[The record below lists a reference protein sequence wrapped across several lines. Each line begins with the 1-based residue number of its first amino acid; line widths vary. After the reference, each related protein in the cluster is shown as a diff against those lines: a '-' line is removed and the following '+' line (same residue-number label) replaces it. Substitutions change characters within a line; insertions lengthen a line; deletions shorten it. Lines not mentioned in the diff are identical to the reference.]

1 MAYTVRKLLESE
13 QFPKMKLLCG
23 EKGLDLEVKG
33 IRIIEIEDMERYLT
47 GGEILI
53 TSFQVYL
60 SCSDREVEQHFEDLV
75 KSDISGF
82 IVKKRKEY
90 DPTGRRLS
98 LLEKHCKKY
107 EIPLVEIPGDF
118 DYWGIIRHVMIQ
130 VFDKDTARLKYFK
143 ITHDSFNSFILKNNG
158 SSNTASD
165 IIKFLS
171 IMIENPVVLY
181 YGNLNCMVS
190 TNSDNSKLIL
200 SDEIQPYK
208 PNIIT
213 KFQYMKQMKGSCVQ
227 YVVKFAILSE
237 VEVYI
242 TITEENREL
251 TELDYM
257 AIENAI
263 INLQYGFL
271 SEFAQ
276 DEVKKKYQRDIVH
289 NILNGLLSSKE
300 MTEAAAQLGMKESDT
315 YRVVDFHTIKKNV
328 QRKYTKEQL
337 QEVGVIVGELMYLLP
352 DALIY
357 RNMDQ
362 IVMIQQV
369 DSNQTELE
377 YQKEMEEV
385 EDVIQRSI
393 LYRKKDTDFQIGIGK
408 SVEGYQR
415 LKESYHEASRAIKY
429 IDIIRLVTGDKNKSV
444 VHYSNLGFFQ
454 IFGEIDDVTELER
467 YIPETLKKSNISVSL
482 IKANRTKITDSN
494 VYGISYG
501 YDVYAGGAGND
512 NDGDAKDGRS
522 GGFVGFNDEGLLKN
536 NNMYYCDV
544 VRGTKDL
551 VGPFSGKSELDTVYA
566 FNSQEKVEGENNN
579 YRIYRKLDQ
588 SLDQIEKNNS
598 ILNSSHEKDDASGWD
613 IYTIGHMNP
622 VKTFETLKNAVLVS
636 KGDSVKA
643 DLNAYESSA
652 KAVLMSDTKTTLNT
666 GESDTPEPS
675 ESQDPCDENIKLTI
689 NKVWKD
695 LNNFDH
701 SRPNSITVTIS
712 RTWKDKAGNEKTE
725 TVPRYESYKIEGS
738 SDKSK
743 WQKVIKELP
752 AYTTDG
758 DEIYYYTYSITEA
771 KVDGYTTTIDKSQDG
786 FTFTITNRHFPGLPD
801 TGGYGSYLIY
811 LIAVLLFLVY
821 FVMRYKKC
829 KENKKAEK
837 L

>member
-60 SCSDREVEQHFEDLV
+60 SCNDREVEQHFEDLV

-107 EIPLVEIPGDF
+107 EIPLVEISEDSY
-118 DYWGIIRHVMIQ
+118 YWGIIRYVIMQ
-130 VFDKDTARLKYFK
+130 VFDKVTARLKYFK
-143 ITHDSFNSFILKNNG
+143 ITHDNFNAFILNNNG
-158 SSNTASD
+158 SCNTASN

-171 IMIENPVVLY
+171 VMIENPVVLY

-237 VEVYI
+237 VEIYI
-242 TITEENREL
+242 TITEENRGL

-276 DEVKKKYQRDIVH
+276 DEVKKKYQRDLIH

-300 MTEAAAQLGMKESDT
+300 MTEAAAQLGMKESHT
-315 YRVVDFHTIKKNV
+315 YRVVDFHTIKNNV
-328 QRKYTKEQL
+328 QSKYTKEQL
-337 QEVGVIVGELMYLLP
+337 HEVGVIEGELKHLLP

-429 IDIIRLVTGDKNKSV
+429 IEIIRQVTGDKNKSV

-467 YIPETLKKSNISVSL
+467 YIPETLKKLYLYDDEHKGEL
-482 IKANRTKITDSN
+482 ITTLQMYLRNNQSIKKTAGAMFVHYRT
-494 VYGISYG
+494 ISYRLE
-501 YDVYAGGAGND
+501 
-512 NDGDAKDGRS
+512 KIKQIS
-522 GGFVGFNDEGLLKN
+522 G
-536 NNMYYCDV
+536 
-544 VRGTKDL
+544 
-551 VGPFSGKSELDTVYA
+551 
-566 FNSQEKVEGENNN
+566 
-579 YRIYRKLDQ
+579 I
-588 SLDQIEKNNS
+588 
-598 ILNSSHEKDDASGWD
+598 
-613 IYTIGHMNP
+613 
-622 VKTFETLKNAVLVS
+622 
-636 KGDSVKA
+636 
-643 DLNAYESSA
+643 
-652 KAVLMSDTKTTLNT
+652 
-666 GESDTPEPS
+666 
-675 ESQDPCDENIKLTI
+675 
-689 NKVWKD
+689 
-695 LNNFDH
+695 NFD
-701 SRPNSITVTIS
+701 N
-712 RTWKDKAGNEKTE
+712 ANE
-725 TVPRYESYKIEGS
+725 VLAVSNGLIIYKMLKEIE
-738 SDKSK
+738 
-743 WQKVIKELP
+743 
-752 AYTTDG
+752 
-758 DEIYYYTYSITEA
+758 
-771 KVDGYTTTIDKSQDG
+771 
-786 FTFTITNRHFPGLPD
+786 
-801 TGGYGSYLIY
+801 
-811 LIAVLLFLVY
+811 
-821 FVMRYKKC
+821 
-829 KENKKAEK
+829 
-837 L
+837 

>member
-23 EKGLDLEVKG
+23 EKGLDREVKG
-33 IRIIEIEDMERYLT
+33 IRIIEIEDMEQYLT
-47 GGEILI
+47 GGEMLI

-107 EIPLVEIPGDF
+107 EIPLVEISEDF
-118 DYWGIIRHVMIQ
+118 YYWGIIRHVMTQ

-143 ITHDSFNSFILKNNG
+143 ITHDNFNTFILKNNG
-158 SSNTASD
+158 LSNTASD

-190 TNSDNSKLIL
+190 TNQDNSKLIL

-237 VEVYI
+237 VEIYI

-276 DEVKKKYQRDIVH
+276 DEVKKKYQRDLIH

-337 QEVGVIVGELMYLLP
+337 QEVGVIVGELMNLLP

-415 LKESYHEASRAIKY
+415 LKESYYEASQAIKY
-429 IDIIRLVTGDKNKSV
+429 IEIIRLVTGDKNKSV

-454 IFGEIDDVTELER
+454 IFGKVDDMTELER
-467 YIPETLKKSNISVSL
+467 CIPETLKKLYLYDDEHKGEL
-482 IKANRTKITDSN
+482 ITTLQMYLRNNQSIKKTAGAMFAHYRT
-494 VYGISYG
+494 ISYRLE
-501 YDVYAGGAGND
+501 
-512 NDGDAKDGRS
+512 KIKQIS
-522 GGFVGFNDEGLLKN
+522 G
-536 NNMYYCDV
+536 
-544 VRGTKDL
+544 
-551 VGPFSGKSELDTVYA
+551 
-566 FNSQEKVEGENNN
+566 
-579 YRIYRKLDQ
+579 I
-588 SLDQIEKNNS
+588 
-598 ILNSSHEKDDASGWD
+598 
-613 IYTIGHMNP
+613 
-622 VKTFETLKNAVLVS
+622 
-636 KGDSVKA
+636 
-643 DLNAYESSA
+643 
-652 KAVLMSDTKTTLNT
+652 
-666 GESDTPEPS
+666 
-675 ESQDPCDENIKLTI
+675 
-689 NKVWKD
+689 
-695 LNNFDH
+695 NFD
-701 SRPNSITVTIS
+701 N
-712 RTWKDKAGNEKTE
+712 ANE
-725 TVPRYESYKIEGS
+725 VLAVSNGLIIYKMLKEIE
-738 SDKSK
+738 
-743 WQKVIKELP
+743 
-752 AYTTDG
+752 
-758 DEIYYYTYSITEA
+758 
-771 KVDGYTTTIDKSQDG
+771 
-786 FTFTITNRHFPGLPD
+786 
-801 TGGYGSYLIY
+801 
-811 LIAVLLFLVY
+811 
-821 FVMRYKKC
+821 
-829 KENKKAEK
+829 
-837 L
+837 

>member
-107 EIPLVEIPGDF
+107 EIPLVEISEDSY
-118 DYWGIIRHVMIQ
+118 YWGIIRYVIMQ

-143 ITHDSFNSFILKNNG
+143 ITHDNFNTFILKNNG

-227 YVVKFAILSE
+227 YVVKFAIWSE
-237 VEVYI
+237 VEIYI
-242 TITEENREL
+242 TITEENRGL

-276 DEVKKKYQRDIVH
+276 DEVKKKYQRDLIH

-315 YRVVDFHTIKKNV
+315 YRVVDFHTIKNNV
-328 QRKYTKEQL
+328 QSKYTKEQL
-337 QEVGVIVGELMYLLP
+337 HEVDVIEGELKHLLP

-377 YQKEMEEV
+377 YQKEIEKV

-393 LYRKKDTDFQIGIGK
+393 FYRKKDTDFQIGIGK
-408 SVEGYQR
+408 SVKGYQR
-415 LKESYHEASRAIKY
+415 LKESYHEASQAIKY
-429 IDIIRLVTGDKNKSV
+429 IEIVRLVTGDKNKSV

-454 IFGEIDDVTELER
+454 IFGEIDDMTKLER
-467 YIPETLKKSNISVSL
+467 YIPETLKKLYEYDDEHKGELIPTLQMFLSNNQSIRKTAGAMFVHY
-482 IKANRTKITDSN
+482 RT
-494 VYGISYG
+494 ISY
-501 YDVYAGGAGND
+501 
-512 NDGDAKDGRS
+512 R
-522 GGFVGFNDEGLLKN
+522 
-536 NNMYYCDV
+536 M
-544 VRGTKDL
+544 
-551 VGPFSGKSELDTVYA
+551 
-566 FNSQEKVEGENNN
+566 EKIKE
-579 YRIYRKLDQ
+579 I
-588 SLDQIEKNNS
+588 
-598 ILNSSHEKDDASGWD
+598 
-613 IYTIGHMNP
+613 
-622 VKTFETLKNAVLVS
+622 
-636 KGDSVKA
+636 
-643 DLNAYESSA
+643 
-652 KAVLMSDTKTTLNT
+652 T
-666 GESDTPEPS
+666 G
-675 ESQDPCDENIKLTI
+675 I
-689 NKVWKD
+689 
-695 LNNFDH
+695 NFD
-701 SRPNSITVTIS
+701 N
-712 RTWKDKAGNEKTE
+712 ANE
-725 TVPRYESYKIEGS
+725 VLAVSNGLVIYKMLN
-738 SDKSK
+738 
-743 WQKVIKELP
+743 Q
-752 AYTTDG
+752 
-758 DEIYYYTYSITEA
+758 
-771 KVDGYTTTIDKSQDG
+771 
-786 FTFTITNRHFPGLPD
+786 
-801 TGGYGSYLIY
+801 
-811 LIAVLLFLVY
+811 
-821 FVMRYKKC
+821 
-829 KENKKAEK
+829 
-837 L
+837 

>member
-47 GGEILI
+47 GSEILI

-60 SCSDREVEQHFEDLV
+60 SCNDREVEQHFEDLV

-107 EIPLVEIPGDF
+107 EIPLVEISEDSY
-118 DYWGIIRHVMIQ
+118 YWGIIRYVIMQ
-130 VFDKDTARLKYFK
+130 VFDKATARLKYFK
-143 ITHDSFNSFILKNNG
+143 ITHDNFNTFILNNNG
-158 SSNTASD
+158 SCNTASN

-171 IMIENPVVLY
+171 VMIENPVVLY

-227 YVVKFAILSE
+227 YVVKFSILSE
-237 VEVYI
+237 VEIYI
-242 TITEENREL
+242 TITEENRGL

-276 DEVKKKYQRDIVH
+276 DEVKKKYQRDLIH

-315 YRVVDFHTIKKNV
+315 YRVVDFHTIKNNV
-328 QRKYTKEQL
+328 QSKYTKEQL
-337 QEVGVIVGELMYLLP
+337 HEVGVIEGELKHLLP

-369 DSNQTELE
+369 DSEQTELE

-393 LYRKKDTDFQIGIGK
+393 FYRKKDTDFQIGIGK
-408 SVEGYQR
+408 SVKGYQR
-415 LKESYHEASRAIKY
+415 LKESYHEASQAIKY
-429 IDIIRLVTGDKNKSV
+429 IEIVRLVTGDKNKSV

-454 IFGEIDDVTELER
+454 IFGEIDDMTKLER
-467 YIPETLKKSNISVSL
+467 YIPETLKKLYEYDDEHKGELIPTLQMFLSNNQSIRKTAGAMFVHY
-482 IKANRTKITDSN
+482 RT
-494 VYGISYG
+494 ISY
-501 YDVYAGGAGND
+501 
-512 NDGDAKDGRS
+512 R
-522 GGFVGFNDEGLLKN
+522 
-536 NNMYYCDV
+536 M
-544 VRGTKDL
+544 
-551 VGPFSGKSELDTVYA
+551 
-566 FNSQEKVEGENNN
+566 EKIKE
-579 YRIYRKLDQ
+579 I
-588 SLDQIEKNNS
+588 
-598 ILNSSHEKDDASGWD
+598 
-613 IYTIGHMNP
+613 
-622 VKTFETLKNAVLVS
+622 
-636 KGDSVKA
+636 
-643 DLNAYESSA
+643 
-652 KAVLMSDTKTTLNT
+652 T
-666 GESDTPEPS
+666 G
-675 ESQDPCDENIKLTI
+675 I
-689 NKVWKD
+689 
-695 LNNFDH
+695 NFD
-701 SRPNSITVTIS
+701 N
-712 RTWKDKAGNEKTE
+712 ANE
-725 TVPRYESYKIEGS
+725 VLAVSNGLVIYKMLN
-738 SDKSK
+738 
-743 WQKVIKELP
+743 Q
-752 AYTTDG
+752 
-758 DEIYYYTYSITEA
+758 
-771 KVDGYTTTIDKSQDG
+771 
-786 FTFTITNRHFPGLPD
+786 
-801 TGGYGSYLIY
+801 
-811 LIAVLLFLVY
+811 
-821 FVMRYKKC
+821 
-829 KENKKAEK
+829 
-837 L
+837 

>member
-60 SCSDREVEQHFEDLV
+60 SCNDREVEQHFEDLV

-107 EIPLVEIPGDF
+107 EIPLVEISEDSY
-118 DYWGIIRHVMIQ
+118 YWGIIRYVIMQ
-130 VFDKDTARLKYFK
+130 VFDKATARLKYFK
-143 ITHDSFNSFILKNNG
+143 ITHDNFNTFILNNNG
-158 SSNTASD
+158 SCNTASN

-171 IMIENPVVLY
+171 VMIENPVVLY

-237 VEVYI
+237 VEIYI
-242 TITEENREL
+242 TITEENRGL

-276 DEVKKKYQRDIVH
+276 DEVKKKYQRDIIH

-315 YRVVDFHTIKKNV
+315 YRVVDFHTIKNNV
-328 QRKYTKEQL
+328 QSKYTKEQL
-337 QEVGVIVGELMYLLP
+337 HEVGVIEGELKHLLP

-369 DSNQTELE
+369 DSEQTELE

-393 LYRKKDTDFQIGIGK
+393 FYRKKDTDFQIGIGK
-408 SVEGYQR
+408 SVKGYQR
-415 LKESYHEASRAIKY
+415 LKESYHEASQAIKY
-429 IDIIRLVTGDKNKSV
+429 IEIVRLVTGDKNKSV

-454 IFGEIDDVTELER
+454 IFGEIDDMTKLER
-467 YIPETLKKSNISVSL
+467 YIPETLKKLYEYDDEHKGELIPTLQMFLSNNQSIRKTAGAMFVHY
-482 IKANRTKITDSN
+482 RT
-494 VYGISYG
+494 ISY
-501 YDVYAGGAGND
+501 
-512 NDGDAKDGRS
+512 R
-522 GGFVGFNDEGLLKN
+522 
-536 NNMYYCDV
+536 M
-544 VRGTKDL
+544 
-551 VGPFSGKSELDTVYA
+551 
-566 FNSQEKVEGENNN
+566 EKIKE
-579 YRIYRKLDQ
+579 I
-588 SLDQIEKNNS
+588 
-598 ILNSSHEKDDASGWD
+598 
-613 IYTIGHMNP
+613 
-622 VKTFETLKNAVLVS
+622 
-636 KGDSVKA
+636 
-643 DLNAYESSA
+643 
-652 KAVLMSDTKTTLNT
+652 T
-666 GESDTPEPS
+666 G
-675 ESQDPCDENIKLTI
+675 I
-689 NKVWKD
+689 
-695 LNNFDH
+695 NFD
-701 SRPNSITVTIS
+701 N
-712 RTWKDKAGNEKTE
+712 ANE
-725 TVPRYESYKIEGS
+725 VLAVSNGLVIYKMLN
-738 SDKSK
+738 
-743 WQKVIKELP
+743 Q
-752 AYTTDG
+752 
-758 DEIYYYTYSITEA
+758 
-771 KVDGYTTTIDKSQDG
+771 
-786 FTFTITNRHFPGLPD
+786 
-801 TGGYGSYLIY
+801 
-811 LIAVLLFLVY
+811 
-821 FVMRYKKC
+821 
-829 KENKKAEK
+829 
-837 L
+837 

>member
-107 EIPLVEIPGDF
+107 EIPLVEISEDSY
-118 DYWGIIRHVMIQ
+118 YWGIIRYVMIQ

-143 ITHDSFNSFILKNNG
+143 ITHDSFNTFILKNNG

-181 YGNLNCMVS
+181 YGDLNCMVS

-237 VEVYI
+237 VEIYI

-276 DEVKKKYQRDIVH
+276 NEVKKTYQRDLIH

-337 QEVGVIVGELMYLLP
+337 HEVGVIEGELMHLLP

-369 DSNQTELE
+369 DFDQTELE
-377 YQKEMEEV
+377 YQKEMEEI
-385 EDVIQRSI
+385 EEVIQQSI

-415 LKESYHEASRAIKY
+415 LKESYYEASQAIKY
-429 IDIIRLVTGDKNKSV
+429 IEIIRQVTGDKNKSV

-454 IFGEIDDVTELER
+454 IFGKVDDMTELER
-467 YIPETLKKSNISVSL
+467 CIPETLKKLYLYDDEHKGEL
-482 IKANRTKITDSN
+482 ITTLQMYLRNNQSIKKTADAMFVHYRT
-494 VYGISYG
+494 ISYRLE
-501 YDVYAGGAGND
+501 
-512 NDGDAKDGRS
+512 KIKQIS
-522 GGFVGFNDEGLLKN
+522 G
-536 NNMYYCDV
+536 
-544 VRGTKDL
+544 
-551 VGPFSGKSELDTVYA
+551 
-566 FNSQEKVEGENNN
+566 
-579 YRIYRKLDQ
+579 I
-588 SLDQIEKNNS
+588 
-598 ILNSSHEKDDASGWD
+598 
-613 IYTIGHMNP
+613 
-622 VKTFETLKNAVLVS
+622 
-636 KGDSVKA
+636 
-643 DLNAYESSA
+643 
-652 KAVLMSDTKTTLNT
+652 
-666 GESDTPEPS
+666 
-675 ESQDPCDENIKLTI
+675 
-689 NKVWKD
+689 
-695 LNNFDH
+695 NFD
-701 SRPNSITVTIS
+701 N
-712 RTWKDKAGNEKTE
+712 ANE
-725 TVPRYESYKIEGS
+725 VLAVSNGLIIYKMLKEIE
-738 SDKSK
+738 
-743 WQKVIKELP
+743 
-752 AYTTDG
+752 
-758 DEIYYYTYSITEA
+758 
-771 KVDGYTTTIDKSQDG
+771 
-786 FTFTITNRHFPGLPD
+786 
-801 TGGYGSYLIY
+801 
-811 LIAVLLFLVY
+811 
-821 FVMRYKKC
+821 
-829 KENKKAEK
+829 
-837 L
+837 

>member
-107 EIPLVEIPGDF
+107 EIPLVEISEDSY
-118 DYWGIIRHVMIQ
+118 YWGIIRYVMIQ

-143 ITHDSFNSFILKNNG
+143 ITHDSFNTFILKNNG

-181 YGNLNCMVS
+181 YGDLNCMVS

-200 SDEIQPYK
+200 LDEIQPYK

-237 VEVYI
+237 VEIYI

-276 DEVKKKYQRDIVH
+276 NEVKKTYQRDLIH

-315 YRVVDFHTIKKNV
+315 YRVVDFHTITKNV

-337 QEVGVIVGELMYLLP
+337 HEVGVIEGELMHLLP

-369 DSNQTELE
+369 DSDQTELE
-377 YQKEMEEV
+377 YQKEMEEI
-385 EDVIQRSI
+385 EEVIQRSI

-415 LKESYHEASRAIKY
+415 LKESYYEASQAIKY
-429 IDIIRLVTGDKNKSV
+429 IEIIRQVTGDKNKSV
-444 VHYSNLGFFQ
+444 VQYSNLGFFQ
-454 IFGEIDDVTELER
+454 IFGKVDDMTELER
-467 YIPETLKKSNISVSL
+467 CIPETLKKLYLYDDEHKGEL
-482 IKANRTKITDSN
+482 ITTLQMYLRNNQSIKKTASAMFVHYRT
-494 VYGISYG
+494 ISYRLE
-501 YDVYAGGAGND
+501 
-512 NDGDAKDGRS
+512 KIKQIS
-522 GGFVGFNDEGLLKN
+522 G
-536 NNMYYCDV
+536 
-544 VRGTKDL
+544 
-551 VGPFSGKSELDTVYA
+551 
-566 FNSQEKVEGENNN
+566 
-579 YRIYRKLDQ
+579 I
-588 SLDQIEKNNS
+588 
-598 ILNSSHEKDDASGWD
+598 
-613 IYTIGHMNP
+613 
-622 VKTFETLKNAVLVS
+622 
-636 KGDSVKA
+636 
-643 DLNAYESSA
+643 
-652 KAVLMSDTKTTLNT
+652 
-666 GESDTPEPS
+666 
-675 ESQDPCDENIKLTI
+675 
-689 NKVWKD
+689 
-695 LNNFDH
+695 NFD
-701 SRPNSITVTIS
+701 N
-712 RTWKDKAGNEKTE
+712 ANE
-725 TVPRYESYKIEGS
+725 VLAVSNGLIIYKMLKEIE
-738 SDKSK
+738 
-743 WQKVIKELP
+743 
-752 AYTTDG
+752 
-758 DEIYYYTYSITEA
+758 
-771 KVDGYTTTIDKSQDG
+771 
-786 FTFTITNRHFPGLPD
+786 
-801 TGGYGSYLIY
+801 
-811 LIAVLLFLVY
+811 
-821 FVMRYKKC
+821 
-829 KENKKAEK
+829 
-837 L
+837 

>member
-60 SCSDREVEQHFEDLV
+60 SCNDREVEQHFEDLV

-107 EIPLVEIPGDF
+107 EIPLVEIPGDLY
-118 DYWGIIRHVMIQ
+118 YWGIIRYVIMQ
-130 VFDKDTARLKYFK
+130 VFDKATARLKYFK
-143 ITHDSFNSFILKNNG
+143 ITHDNFNAFILNNNG

-171 IMIENPVVLY
+171 VMIENPVVLY

-237 VEVYI
+237 VEIYI

-276 DEVKKKYQRDIVH
+276 DEVKKKYQRDIIH

-315 YRVVDFHTIKKNV
+315 YRVVDFHTITKNV

-337 QEVGVIVGELMYLLP
+337 HEVGVIEGELMHLLP

-369 DSNQTELE
+369 DSDQTELE
-377 YQKEMEEV
+377 YQKEMEEI
-385 EDVIQRSI
+385 EEVIQRSI

-415 LKESYHEASRAIKY
+415 LKESYHEASQAIKY
-429 IDIIRLVTGDKNKSV
+429 IEIIRQVTGDKNKSV

-454 IFGEIDDVTELER
+454 IFGKVDDMTELER
-467 YIPETLKKSNISVSL
+467 CIPETLKKLYLYDDEHKGEL
-482 IKANRTKITDSN
+482 ITTLQMYLRNNQSIKKTAGAMFVHYRT
-494 VYGISYG
+494 ISYRLE
-501 YDVYAGGAGND
+501 
-512 NDGDAKDGRS
+512 KIKQIS
-522 GGFVGFNDEGLLKN
+522 G
-536 NNMYYCDV
+536 
-544 VRGTKDL
+544 
-551 VGPFSGKSELDTVYA
+551 
-566 FNSQEKVEGENNN
+566 
-579 YRIYRKLDQ
+579 I
-588 SLDQIEKNNS
+588 
-598 ILNSSHEKDDASGWD
+598 
-613 IYTIGHMNP
+613 
-622 VKTFETLKNAVLVS
+622 
-636 KGDSVKA
+636 
-643 DLNAYESSA
+643 
-652 KAVLMSDTKTTLNT
+652 
-666 GESDTPEPS
+666 
-675 ESQDPCDENIKLTI
+675 
-689 NKVWKD
+689 
-695 LNNFDH
+695 NFD
-701 SRPNSITVTIS
+701 N
-712 RTWKDKAGNEKTE
+712 ANE
-725 TVPRYESYKIEGS
+725 VLAVSNGLIIYKMLKEIE
-738 SDKSK
+738 
-743 WQKVIKELP
+743 
-752 AYTTDG
+752 
-758 DEIYYYTYSITEA
+758 
-771 KVDGYTTTIDKSQDG
+771 
-786 FTFTITNRHFPGLPD
+786 
-801 TGGYGSYLIY
+801 
-811 LIAVLLFLVY
+811 
-821 FVMRYKKC
+821 
-829 KENKKAEK
+829 
-837 L
+837 

>member
-13 QFPKMKLLCG
+13 QFLKMKLLCG

-107 EIPLVEIPGDF
+107 EIPLVEISEDSY
-118 DYWGIIRHVMIQ
+118 YWGIIRYVIMQ

-143 ITHDSFNSFILKNNG
+143 ITHDNFNTFILNNNG
-158 SSNTASD
+158 SCNTASD

-171 IMIENPVVLY
+171 VMIENPVVLY

-227 YVVKFAILSE
+227 YVVKFAILNE
-237 VEVYI
+237 MEIYI

-276 DEVKKKYQRDIVH
+276 DEVKKKYQRDLIH

-315 YRVVDFHTIKKNV
+315 YRVVDFHTIKNNV
-328 QRKYTKEQL
+328 QSKYTKEQL
-337 QEVGVIVGELMYLLP
+337 HEVGVIEGELKHLLP

-467 YIPETLKKSNISVSL
+467 YIPETLKKLYLYDDEHKGEL
-482 IKANRTKITDSN
+482 ITTLQMYLRNKQSIRKTADEMFVHYRT
-494 VYGISYG
+494 ISYRLE
-501 YDVYAGGAGND
+501 
-512 NDGDAKDGRS
+512 KIKQIS
-522 GGFVGFNDEGLLKN
+522 G
-536 NNMYYCDV
+536 
-544 VRGTKDL
+544 
-551 VGPFSGKSELDTVYA
+551 
-566 FNSQEKVEGENNN
+566 
-579 YRIYRKLDQ
+579 I
-588 SLDQIEKNNS
+588 
-598 ILNSSHEKDDASGWD
+598 
-613 IYTIGHMNP
+613 
-622 VKTFETLKNAVLVS
+622 
-636 KGDSVKA
+636 
-643 DLNAYESSA
+643 
-652 KAVLMSDTKTTLNT
+652 
-666 GESDTPEPS
+666 
-675 ESQDPCDENIKLTI
+675 
-689 NKVWKD
+689 
-695 LNNFDH
+695 NFD
-701 SRPNSITVTIS
+701 N
-712 RTWKDKAGNEKTE
+712 ANE
-725 TVPRYESYKIEGS
+725 VLAVSNGLIIYKMLKEIE
-738 SDKSK
+738 
-743 WQKVIKELP
+743 
-752 AYTTDG
+752 
-758 DEIYYYTYSITEA
+758 
-771 KVDGYTTTIDKSQDG
+771 
-786 FTFTITNRHFPGLPD
+786 
-801 TGGYGSYLIY
+801 
-811 LIAVLLFLVY
+811 
-821 FVMRYKKC
+821 
-829 KENKKAEK
+829 
-837 L
+837 

>member
-1 MAYTVRKLLESE
+1 MGYTVRKLLESE

-60 SCSDREVEQHFEDLV
+60 SCNDREVEQHFEDLV

-107 EIPLVEIPGDF
+107 EIPLVEIPEDF
-118 DYWGIIRHVMIQ
+118 YYWGIIRYVIMQ

-143 ITHDSFNSFILKNNG
+143 ITHDNFNTFILKNNG

-227 YVVKFAILSE
+227 YVVKFAILNE
-237 VEVYI
+237 MEIYI

-315 YRVVDFHTIKKNV
+315 YRVVDFHTIKNNV
-328 QRKYTKEQL
+328 QSKYTKEQL
-337 QEVGVIVGELMYLLP
+337 HEVGVIEGELKHLLP

-377 YQKEMEEV
+377 YQKEMEKV

-454 IFGEIDDVTELER
+454 IFGKVDDMTELER
-467 YIPETLKKSNISVSL
+467 CIPETLKKLYLYDDEHKGEL
-482 IKANRTKITDSN
+482 ITTLQMYLRNNQSIKKTAGAMFVHYRT
-494 VYGISYG
+494 ISYRLE
-501 YDVYAGGAGND
+501 
-512 NDGDAKDGRS
+512 KIKQIS
-522 GGFVGFNDEGLLKN
+522 G
-536 NNMYYCDV
+536 
-544 VRGTKDL
+544 
-551 VGPFSGKSELDTVYA
+551 
-566 FNSQEKVEGENNN
+566 
-579 YRIYRKLDQ
+579 I
-588 SLDQIEKNNS
+588 
-598 ILNSSHEKDDASGWD
+598 
-613 IYTIGHMNP
+613 
-622 VKTFETLKNAVLVS
+622 
-636 KGDSVKA
+636 
-643 DLNAYESSA
+643 
-652 KAVLMSDTKTTLNT
+652 
-666 GESDTPEPS
+666 
-675 ESQDPCDENIKLTI
+675 
-689 NKVWKD
+689 
-695 LNNFDH
+695 NFD
-701 SRPNSITVTIS
+701 N
-712 RTWKDKAGNEKTE
+712 ANE
-725 TVPRYESYKIEGS
+725 VLAVSNGLIIYKMLKEIE
-738 SDKSK
+738 
-743 WQKVIKELP
+743 
-752 AYTTDG
+752 
-758 DEIYYYTYSITEA
+758 
-771 KVDGYTTTIDKSQDG
+771 
-786 FTFTITNRHFPGLPD
+786 
-801 TGGYGSYLIY
+801 
-811 LIAVLLFLVY
+811 
-821 FVMRYKKC
+821 
-829 KENKKAEK
+829 
-837 L
+837 

>member
-60 SCSDREVEQHFEDLV
+60 SCNDREVEQHFEDLV

-107 EIPLVEIPGDF
+107 EIPLVEISEDSY
-118 DYWGIIRHVMIQ
+118 YWGIIRYVIMQ
-130 VFDKDTARLKYFK
+130 VFDKVTARLKYFK
-143 ITHDSFNSFILKNNG
+143 ITHDNFNTFILRNNG

-237 VEVYI
+237 VEIYI
-242 TITEENREL
+242 TITEENRGL

-276 DEVKKKYQRDIVH
+276 DEVKKKYQRDLIH

-300 MTEAAAQLGMKESDT
+300 MTEAAAQLGMKESHT
-315 YRVVDFHTIKKNV
+315 YRVVDFHTIKNNV
-328 QRKYTKEQL
+328 QSKYTKEQL
-337 QEVGVIVGELMYLLP
+337 HEVGVIEGELKHLLP

-408 SVEGYQR
+408 SVERYQR
-415 LKESYHEASRAIKY
+415 LKESYHEASQAIKY
-429 IDIIRLVTGDKNKSV
+429 IEIIRQVTGDKNKSV

-467 YIPETLKKSNISVSL
+467 YIPETLKKLYLYDDEHKGEL
-482 IKANRTKITDSN
+482 ITTLQMYLRNNQSIKKTAGAMFVHYRT
-494 VYGISYG
+494 ISYRLE
-501 YDVYAGGAGND
+501 
-512 NDGDAKDGRS
+512 KI
-522 GGFVGFNDEGLLKN
+522 KQI
-536 NNMYYCDV
+536 
-544 VRGTKDL
+544 
-551 VGPFSGKSELDTVYA
+551 SEIN
-566 FNSQEKVEGENNN
+566 F
-579 YRIYRKLDQ
+579 
-588 SLDQIEKNNS
+588 
-598 ILNSSHEKDDASGWD
+598 DDANEVLAVSNGLI
-613 IYTIGHMNP
+613 IYTM
-622 VKTFETLKNAVLVS
+622 LK
-636 KGDSVKA
+636 
-643 DLNAYESSA
+643 E
-652 KAVLMSDTKTTLNT
+652 
-666 GESDTPEPS
+666 
-675 ESQDPCDENIKLTI
+675 
-689 NKVWKD
+689 
-695 LNNFDH
+695 
-701 SRPNSITVTIS
+701 
-712 RTWKDKAGNEKTE
+712 
-725 TVPRYESYKIEGS
+725 IE
-738 SDKSK
+738 
-743 WQKVIKELP
+743 
-752 AYTTDG
+752 
-758 DEIYYYTYSITEA
+758 
-771 KVDGYTTTIDKSQDG
+771 
-786 FTFTITNRHFPGLPD
+786 
-801 TGGYGSYLIY
+801 
-811 LIAVLLFLVY
+811 
-821 FVMRYKKC
+821 
-829 KENKKAEK
+829 
-837 L
+837 

>member
-60 SCSDREVEQHFEDLV
+60 SCNDREVEQHFEDLV

-107 EIPLVEIPGDF
+107 EIPLVEISEDLH
-118 DYWGIIRHVMIQ
+118 YWGIIRYVIMQ
-130 VFDKDTARLKYFK
+130 VFDKATARLKYFK
-143 ITHDSFNSFILKNNG
+143 ITHDNFNAFILNNNG

-237 VEVYI
+237 VEIYI

-315 YRVVDFHTIKKNV
+315 YRVVDFHTIKNNV
-328 QRKYTKEQL
+328 QSKYTKEQL
-337 QEVGVIVGELMYLLP
+337 HEVGVIVSELKHLLP

-454 IFGEIDDVTELER
+454 IFGEIEDVTELER
-467 YIPETLKKSNISVSL
+467 YIPETLKKLYLYDDEHKGEL
-482 IKANRTKITDSN
+482 ITTLQMYLRNNQSIKKTADAMFVHYRT
-494 VYGISYG
+494 ISYRLE
-501 YDVYAGGAGND
+501 
-512 NDGDAKDGRS
+512 KIKQIS
-522 GGFVGFNDEGLLKN
+522 GINFNDANEVLAVSNGLIIYKMLK
-536 NNMYYCDV
+536 
-544 VRGTKDL
+544 
-551 VGPFSGKSELDTVYA
+551 E
-566 FNSQEKVEGENNN
+566 
-579 YRIYRKLDQ
+579 
-588 SLDQIEKNNS
+588 IE
-598 ILNSSHEKDDASGWD
+598 
-613 IYTIGHMNP
+613 
-622 VKTFETLKNAVLVS
+622 
-636 KGDSVKA
+636 
-643 DLNAYESSA
+643 
-652 KAVLMSDTKTTLNT
+652 
-666 GESDTPEPS
+666 
-675 ESQDPCDENIKLTI
+675 
-689 NKVWKD
+689 
-695 LNNFDH
+695 
-701 SRPNSITVTIS
+701 
-712 RTWKDKAGNEKTE
+712 
-725 TVPRYESYKIEGS
+725 
-738 SDKSK
+738 
-743 WQKVIKELP
+743 
-752 AYTTDG
+752 
-758 DEIYYYTYSITEA
+758 
-771 KVDGYTTTIDKSQDG
+771 
-786 FTFTITNRHFPGLPD
+786 
-801 TGGYGSYLIY
+801 
-811 LIAVLLFLVY
+811 
-821 FVMRYKKC
+821 
-829 KENKKAEK
+829 
-837 L
+837 

>member
-107 EIPLVEIPGDF
+107 EIPLVEISEDLH
-118 DYWGIIRHVMIQ
+118 YWGIIRYVIMQ
-130 VFDKDTARLKYFK
+130 VFDKATARLKYFK
-143 ITHDSFNSFILKNNG
+143 ITHDNFNAFILNNNG
-158 SSNTASD
+158 SCNTASN

-171 IMIENPVVLY
+171 VMIENPVVLY

-237 VEVYI
+237 VEIYI

-328 QRKYTKEQL
+328 QSKYTKEQL
-337 QEVGVIVGELMYLLP
+337 HEVGVIVSELKHLLP

-467 YIPETLKKSNISVSL
+467 YIPETLKKLYLYDDEHKGEL
-482 IKANRTKITDSN
+482 ITTLQMYLRNNQSIKKTADAMFVHYRT
-494 VYGISYG
+494 ISYRLE
-501 YDVYAGGAGND
+501 
-512 NDGDAKDGRS
+512 KIKQIS
-522 GGFVGFNDEGLLKN
+522 GINFNDANEVLAVSNGLIIYKMLK
-536 NNMYYCDV
+536 
-544 VRGTKDL
+544 
-551 VGPFSGKSELDTVYA
+551 E
-566 FNSQEKVEGENNN
+566 
-579 YRIYRKLDQ
+579 
-588 SLDQIEKNNS
+588 IE
-598 ILNSSHEKDDASGWD
+598 
-613 IYTIGHMNP
+613 
-622 VKTFETLKNAVLVS
+622 
-636 KGDSVKA
+636 
-643 DLNAYESSA
+643 
-652 KAVLMSDTKTTLNT
+652 
-666 GESDTPEPS
+666 
-675 ESQDPCDENIKLTI
+675 
-689 NKVWKD
+689 
-695 LNNFDH
+695 
-701 SRPNSITVTIS
+701 
-712 RTWKDKAGNEKTE
+712 
-725 TVPRYESYKIEGS
+725 
-738 SDKSK
+738 
-743 WQKVIKELP
+743 
-752 AYTTDG
+752 
-758 DEIYYYTYSITEA
+758 
-771 KVDGYTTTIDKSQDG
+771 
-786 FTFTITNRHFPGLPD
+786 
-801 TGGYGSYLIY
+801 
-811 LIAVLLFLVY
+811 
-821 FVMRYKKC
+821 
-829 KENKKAEK
+829 
-837 L
+837 

>member
-60 SCSDREVEQHFEDLV
+60 SCNDREVEQHFEDLV

-107 EIPLVEIPGDF
+107 EIPLVEISEDSY
-118 DYWGIIRHVMIQ
+118 YWGIIRYVIMQ
-130 VFDKDTARLKYFK
+130 VFDKATARLKYFK
-143 ITHDSFNSFILKNNG
+143 ITHDNFNTFILNNNG
-158 SSNTASD
+158 SCNTASN

-171 IMIENPVVLY
+171 VMIENPVVLY

-213 KFQYMKQMKGSCVQ
+213 KFQYMKQMKGSRVQ

-237 VEVYI
+237 VEIYI

-251 TELDYM
+251 IELDYM

-276 DEVKKKYQRDIVH
+276 DEVKKKYQRDIIH

-337 QEVGVIVGELMYLLP
+337 HEVGVIEGELMHLLP

-369 DSNQTELE
+369 DSEQTELE

-393 LYRKKDTDFQIGIGK
+393 FYRKKDTDFQIGIGK
-408 SVEGYQR
+408 SVKGYQR
-415 LKESYHEASRAIKY
+415 LKESYHEASQAIKY
-429 IDIIRLVTGDKNKSV
+429 IEIVRLVTGDKNKSV

-454 IFGEIDDVTELER
+454 IFGEIDDMTKLER
-467 YIPETLKKSNISVSL
+467 YIPETLKKLYEYDDEHKGELIPTLQMFLSNNQSIRKTAGAMFVHY
-482 IKANRTKITDSN
+482 RT
-494 VYGISYG
+494 ISY
-501 YDVYAGGAGND
+501 
-512 NDGDAKDGRS
+512 R
-522 GGFVGFNDEGLLKN
+522 
-536 NNMYYCDV
+536 M
-544 VRGTKDL
+544 
-551 VGPFSGKSELDTVYA
+551 
-566 FNSQEKVEGENNN
+566 EKIKE
-579 YRIYRKLDQ
+579 I
-588 SLDQIEKNNS
+588 
-598 ILNSSHEKDDASGWD
+598 
-613 IYTIGHMNP
+613 
-622 VKTFETLKNAVLVS
+622 
-636 KGDSVKA
+636 
-643 DLNAYESSA
+643 
-652 KAVLMSDTKTTLNT
+652 T
-666 GESDTPEPS
+666 G
-675 ESQDPCDENIKLTI
+675 I
-689 NKVWKD
+689 
-695 LNNFDH
+695 NFD
-701 SRPNSITVTIS
+701 N
-712 RTWKDKAGNEKTE
+712 ANE
-725 TVPRYESYKIEGS
+725 VLAVSNGLVIYKMLN
-738 SDKSK
+738 
-743 WQKVIKELP
+743 Q
-752 AYTTDG
+752 
-758 DEIYYYTYSITEA
+758 
-771 KVDGYTTTIDKSQDG
+771 
-786 FTFTITNRHFPGLPD
+786 
-801 TGGYGSYLIY
+801 
-811 LIAVLLFLVY
+811 
-821 FVMRYKKC
+821 
-829 KENKKAEK
+829 
-837 L
+837 

>member
-13 QFPKMKLLCG
+13 QFLKMKLLCG

-107 EIPLVEIPGDF
+107 EIPLVEISEDSY
-118 DYWGIIRHVMIQ
+118 YWGIIRYVIMQ

-143 ITHDSFNSFILKNNG
+143 ITHDNFNTFILNNNG
-158 SSNTASD
+158 SCNTASD

-171 IMIENPVVLY
+171 VMIENPVVLY

-227 YVVKFAILSE
+227 YVVKFAILNE
-237 VEVYI
+237 MEIYI

-276 DEVKKKYQRDIVH
+276 DEVKKKYQRDLIH

-337 QEVGVIVGELMYLLP
+337 HEVGVIVGELMYLLP

-467 YIPETLKKSNISVSL
+467 YIPETLKKLYLYDDEHKGEL
-482 IKANRTKITDSN
+482 ITTLQMYLRNKQSIRKTADEMFVHYRT
-494 VYGISYG
+494 ISYRLE
-501 YDVYAGGAGND
+501 
-512 NDGDAKDGRS
+512 KIKQIS
-522 GGFVGFNDEGLLKN
+522 G
-536 NNMYYCDV
+536 
-544 VRGTKDL
+544 
-551 VGPFSGKSELDTVYA
+551 
-566 FNSQEKVEGENNN
+566 
-579 YRIYRKLDQ
+579 I
-588 SLDQIEKNNS
+588 
-598 ILNSSHEKDDASGWD
+598 
-613 IYTIGHMNP
+613 
-622 VKTFETLKNAVLVS
+622 
-636 KGDSVKA
+636 
-643 DLNAYESSA
+643 
-652 KAVLMSDTKTTLNT
+652 
-666 GESDTPEPS
+666 
-675 ESQDPCDENIKLTI
+675 
-689 NKVWKD
+689 
-695 LNNFDH
+695 NFD
-701 SRPNSITVTIS
+701 N
-712 RTWKDKAGNEKTE
+712 ANE
-725 TVPRYESYKIEGS
+725 VLAVSNGLIIYKMLKEIE
-738 SDKSK
+738 
-743 WQKVIKELP
+743 
-752 AYTTDG
+752 
-758 DEIYYYTYSITEA
+758 
-771 KVDGYTTTIDKSQDG
+771 
-786 FTFTITNRHFPGLPD
+786 
-801 TGGYGSYLIY
+801 
-811 LIAVLLFLVY
+811 
-821 FVMRYKKC
+821 
-829 KENKKAEK
+829 
-837 L
+837 

>member
-107 EIPLVEIPGDF
+107 EIPLVEISEDSY
-118 DYWGIIRHVMIQ
+118 YWGIIRYVMIQ

-143 ITHDSFNSFILKNNG
+143 ITHDSFNTFILKNNG

-237 VEVYI
+237 VEIYI

-276 DEVKKKYQRDIVH
+276 NEVKKTYQRDLIH

-337 QEVGVIVGELMYLLP
+337 HEVGVIVGELMYLLP

-415 LKESYHEASRAIKY
+415 LKESYQEASRAIKY

-444 VHYSNLGFFQ
+444 VHYSSLGFFQ

-467 YIPETLKKSNISVSL
+467 YIPETLKKLYLYDDEHKGEL
-482 IKANRTKITDSN
+482 ITTLQMYLRNNQSIKKTADAMFVHYRT
-494 VYGISYG
+494 ISYRLE
-501 YDVYAGGAGND
+501 
-512 NDGDAKDGRS
+512 KIKQIS
-522 GGFVGFNDEGLLKN
+522 GINF
-536 NNMYYCDV
+536 
-544 VRGTKDL
+544 
-551 VGPFSGKSELDTVYA
+551 
-566 FNSQEKVEGENNN
+566 
-579 YRIYRKLDQ
+579 
-588 SLDQIEKNNS
+588 
-598 ILNSSHEKDDASGWD
+598 DDANEVLAVSNGLI
-613 IYTIGHMNP
+613 IYKM
-622 VKTFETLKNAVLVS
+622 LK
-636 KGDSVKA
+636 
-643 DLNAYESSA
+643 E
-652 KAVLMSDTKTTLNT
+652 
-666 GESDTPEPS
+666 
-675 ESQDPCDENIKLTI
+675 
-689 NKVWKD
+689 
-695 LNNFDH
+695 
-701 SRPNSITVTIS
+701 
-712 RTWKDKAGNEKTE
+712 
-725 TVPRYESYKIEGS
+725 IE
-738 SDKSK
+738 
-743 WQKVIKELP
+743 
-752 AYTTDG
+752 
-758 DEIYYYTYSITEA
+758 
-771 KVDGYTTTIDKSQDG
+771 
-786 FTFTITNRHFPGLPD
+786 
-801 TGGYGSYLIY
+801 
-811 LIAVLLFLVY
+811 
-821 FVMRYKKC
+821 
-829 KENKKAEK
+829 
-837 L
+837 

>member
-60 SCSDREVEQHFEDLV
+60 SCNDREVEQHFEDLV

-107 EIPLVEIPGDF
+107 EIPLVEIPEDLY
-118 DYWGIIRHVMIQ
+118 YWGIIRHVIMQ
-130 VFDKDTARLKYFK
+130 VFDKATARLKYFK

-276 DEVKKKYQRDIVH
+276 DEVKKKYQRDLIH

-328 QRKYTKEQL
+328 QSKYTKEQL
-337 QEVGVIVGELMYLLP
+337 HEVGVIEGELKHLLP

-369 DSNQTELE
+369 DSDQTELE
-377 YQKEMEEV
+377 YQKEMEEI

-429 IDIIRLVTGDKNKSV
+429 IEIVRLVTGDKNKSV

-454 IFGEIDDVTELER
+454 IFGEIDDMTKLER
-467 YIPETLKKSNISVSL
+467 YIPETLKKLYEYDDEHKGELIPTLQMFLSNNQSIRKTAGAMFVHY
-482 IKANRTKITDSN
+482 RT
-494 VYGISYG
+494 ISY
-501 YDVYAGGAGND
+501 
-512 NDGDAKDGRS
+512 R
-522 GGFVGFNDEGLLKN
+522 
-536 NNMYYCDV
+536 M
-544 VRGTKDL
+544 
-551 VGPFSGKSELDTVYA
+551 
-566 FNSQEKVEGENNN
+566 EKIKE
-579 YRIYRKLDQ
+579 I
-588 SLDQIEKNNS
+588 
-598 ILNSSHEKDDASGWD
+598 
-613 IYTIGHMNP
+613 
-622 VKTFETLKNAVLVS
+622 
-636 KGDSVKA
+636 
-643 DLNAYESSA
+643 
-652 KAVLMSDTKTTLNT
+652 T
-666 GESDTPEPS
+666 G
-675 ESQDPCDENIKLTI
+675 I
-689 NKVWKD
+689 
-695 LNNFDH
+695 NFD
-701 SRPNSITVTIS
+701 N
-712 RTWKDKAGNEKTE
+712 GNE
-725 TVPRYESYKIEGS
+725 VLAVSNGLIIYKMLKEIE
-738 SDKSK
+738 
-743 WQKVIKELP
+743 
-752 AYTTDG
+752 
-758 DEIYYYTYSITEA
+758 
-771 KVDGYTTTIDKSQDG
+771 
-786 FTFTITNRHFPGLPD
+786 
-801 TGGYGSYLIY
+801 
-811 LIAVLLFLVY
+811 
-821 FVMRYKKC
+821 
-829 KENKKAEK
+829 
-837 L
+837 

>member
-75 KSDISGF
+75 KSEISGF

-143 ITHDSFNSFILKNNG
+143 ITHDSFNMFILNNNG
-158 SSNTASD
+158 SCNTASD

-171 IMIENPVVLY
+171 VMIENPVVLY

-227 YVVKFAILSE
+227 YVVKFAILNE
-237 VEVYI
+237 MEIYI

-276 DEVKKKYQRDIVH
+276 DEMKKKYQRDIIH

-300 MTEAAAQLGMKESDT
+300 MIEAAAQLGMKESDT

-328 QRKYTKEQL
+328 QSKYTKEQL
-337 QEVGVIVGELMYLLP
+337 HEVGVIVGELKHLLP

-408 SVEGYQR
+408 IVEGYQR
-415 LKESYHEASRAIKY
+415 LEESYHEASQAIKY
-429 IDIIRLVTGDKNKSV
+429 IEIIRQVTGDKNKSV
-444 VHYSNLGFFQ
+444 VQYSNLGFFQ
-454 IFGEIDDVTELER
+454 IFGKVDDMTELESC
-467 YIPETLKKSNISVSL
+467 IPETLKKLYLYDDEHKGEL
-482 IKANRTKITDSN
+482 ITTLQMYLRNNQSIKKTAGAMFVHYRT
-494 VYGISYG
+494 ISY
-501 YDVYAGGAGND
+501 
-512 NDGDAKDGRS
+512 R
-522 GGFVGFNDEGLLKN
+522 
-536 NNMYYCDV
+536 
-544 VRGTKDL
+544 
-551 VGPFSGKSELDTVYA
+551 
-566 FNSQEKVEGENNN
+566 
-579 YRIYRKLDQ
+579 
-588 SLDQIEKNNS
+588 IEK
-598 ILNSSHEKDDASGWD
+598 IKQISG
-613 IYTIGHMNP
+613 I
-622 VKTFETLKNAVLVS
+622 
-636 KGDSVKA
+636 
-643 DLNAYESSA
+643 
-652 KAVLMSDTKTTLNT
+652 
-666 GESDTPEPS
+666 
-675 ESQDPCDENIKLTI
+675 
-689 NKVWKD
+689 
-695 LNNFDH
+695 NFD
-701 SRPNSITVTIS
+701 N
-712 RTWKDKAGNEKTE
+712 ANE
-725 TVPRYESYKIEGS
+725 VLAVSNGLIIYKMLKEIE
-738 SDKSK
+738 
-743 WQKVIKELP
+743 
-752 AYTTDG
+752 
-758 DEIYYYTYSITEA
+758 
-771 KVDGYTTTIDKSQDG
+771 
-786 FTFTITNRHFPGLPD
+786 
-801 TGGYGSYLIY
+801 
-811 LIAVLLFLVY
+811 
-821 FVMRYKKC
+821 
-829 KENKKAEK
+829 
-837 L
+837 

>member
-1 MAYTVRKLLESE
+1 MGYTVRKLLESE

-53 TSFQVYL
+53 TSFPVYL

-107 EIPLVEIPGDF
+107 EIPLLEIPEDSY
-118 DYWGIIRHVMIQ
+118 YWGIIRYVIMQ
-130 VFDKDTARLKYFK
+130 VFDKATARLKYFK
-143 ITHDSFNSFILKNNG
+143 ITHDSFNTFILKNNG

-237 VEVYI
+237 VEIYI

-315 YRVVDFHTIKKNV
+315 YRVVDFHTITKNV

-337 QEVGVIVGELMYLLP
+337 HEVGVIEGELMHLLP

-377 YQKEMEEV
+377 YQKEMEEI
-385 EDVIQRSI
+385 EEVIQRSI

-415 LKESYHEASRAIKY
+415 LKESYHEASQAIKY
-429 IDIIRLVTGDKNKSV
+429 IEIIRQVTGDKNKSV

-454 IFGEIDDVTELER
+454 IFGKIDDMTELER
-467 YIPETLKKSNISVSL
+467 CIPDTLKKLYLYDDEHKGEL
-482 IKANRTKITDSN
+482 ITTLQMYLRNNQSIKKTAGAMFVHYRT
-494 VYGISYG
+494 ISYRLE
-501 YDVYAGGAGND
+501 
-512 NDGDAKDGRS
+512 KIKQIS
-522 GGFVGFNDEGLLKN
+522 GINF
-536 NNMYYCDV
+536 
-544 VRGTKDL
+544 
-551 VGPFSGKSELDTVYA
+551 
-566 FNSQEKVEGENNN
+566 
-579 YRIYRKLDQ
+579 
-588 SLDQIEKNNS
+588 
-598 ILNSSHEKDDASGWD
+598 DDANEVLAVSNGLI
-613 IYTIGHMNP
+613 IYKM
-622 VKTFETLKNAVLVS
+622 LK
-636 KGDSVKA
+636 
-643 DLNAYESSA
+643 E
-652 KAVLMSDTKTTLNT
+652 
-666 GESDTPEPS
+666 
-675 ESQDPCDENIKLTI
+675 
-689 NKVWKD
+689 
-695 LNNFDH
+695 
-701 SRPNSITVTIS
+701 
-712 RTWKDKAGNEKTE
+712 
-725 TVPRYESYKIEGS
+725 IE
-738 SDKSK
+738 
-743 WQKVIKELP
+743 
-752 AYTTDG
+752 
-758 DEIYYYTYSITEA
+758 
-771 KVDGYTTTIDKSQDG
+771 
-786 FTFTITNRHFPGLPD
+786 
-801 TGGYGSYLIY
+801 
-811 LIAVLLFLVY
+811 
-821 FVMRYKKC
+821 
-829 KENKKAEK
+829 
-837 L
+837 

>member
-107 EIPLVEIPGDF
+107 EIPLVEISEDSY
-118 DYWGIIRHVMIQ
+118 YWGIIRYVMIQ

-143 ITHDSFNSFILKNNG
+143 ITHDSFNTFILKNNG

-181 YGNLNCMVS
+181 YGDLNCMVS

-237 VEVYI
+237 VEIYI

-276 DEVKKKYQRDIVH
+276 NEVKKTYQRDLIH

-315 YRVVDFHTIKKNV
+315 YRVVDFHTITKNV

-337 QEVGVIVGELMYLLP
+337 HEVGVIEGELMHLLP

-369 DSNQTELE
+369 DSDQTELE
-377 YQKEMEEV
+377 YQKEMEEI
-385 EDVIQRSI
+385 EEVIQRSI

-415 LKESYHEASRAIKY
+415 LKESYQEASRAIKY

-444 VHYSNLGFFQ
+444 VHYSSLGFFQ

-467 YIPETLKKSNISVSL
+467 YIPETLKKLYLYDDEHKGEL
-482 IKANRTKITDSN
+482 ITTLQMYLRNNQSIKKTAGAMFVHYRT
-494 VYGISYG
+494 ISYRLE
-501 YDVYAGGAGND
+501 
-512 NDGDAKDGRS
+512 KIKQIS
-522 GGFVGFNDEGLLKN
+522 G
-536 NNMYYCDV
+536 
-544 VRGTKDL
+544 
-551 VGPFSGKSELDTVYA
+551 
-566 FNSQEKVEGENNN
+566 
-579 YRIYRKLDQ
+579 I
-588 SLDQIEKNNS
+588 
-598 ILNSSHEKDDASGWD
+598 
-613 IYTIGHMNP
+613 
-622 VKTFETLKNAVLVS
+622 
-636 KGDSVKA
+636 
-643 DLNAYESSA
+643 
-652 KAVLMSDTKTTLNT
+652 
-666 GESDTPEPS
+666 
-675 ESQDPCDENIKLTI
+675 
-689 NKVWKD
+689 
-695 LNNFDH
+695 NFD
-701 SRPNSITVTIS
+701 N
-712 RTWKDKAGNEKTE
+712 ANE
-725 TVPRYESYKIEGS
+725 VLAVSNGLIIYKMLKEIE
-738 SDKSK
+738 
-743 WQKVIKELP
+743 
-752 AYTTDG
+752 
-758 DEIYYYTYSITEA
+758 
-771 KVDGYTTTIDKSQDG
+771 
-786 FTFTITNRHFPGLPD
+786 
-801 TGGYGSYLIY
+801 
-811 LIAVLLFLVY
+811 
-821 FVMRYKKC
+821 
-829 KENKKAEK
+829 
-837 L
+837 

>member
-107 EIPLVEIPGDF
+107 EIPLVEISEDSY
-118 DYWGIIRHVMIQ
+118 YWGIIRYVMIQ

-143 ITHDSFNSFILKNNG
+143 ITHDSFNTFILKNNG

-181 YGNLNCMVS
+181 YGDLNCMVS

-237 VEVYI
+237 VEIYI

-276 DEVKKKYQRDIVH
+276 NEVKKTYQRDLIH

-337 QEVGVIVGELMYLLP
+337 HEVGVIEGELMHLLP

-369 DSNQTELE
+369 DSDQTELE

-415 LKESYHEASRAIKY
+415 LKESYQEASRAIKY

-467 YIPETLKKSNISVSL
+467 YIPETLKKLYLYDDEHKGEL
-482 IKANRTKITDSN
+482 ITTLQMYLRNNQSIKKTASAMFVHYRT
-494 VYGISYG
+494 ISYRLE
-501 YDVYAGGAGND
+501 
-512 NDGDAKDGRS
+512 KIKQIS
-522 GGFVGFNDEGLLKN
+522 G
-536 NNMYYCDV
+536 
-544 VRGTKDL
+544 
-551 VGPFSGKSELDTVYA
+551 
-566 FNSQEKVEGENNN
+566 
-579 YRIYRKLDQ
+579 I
-588 SLDQIEKNNS
+588 
-598 ILNSSHEKDDASGWD
+598 
-613 IYTIGHMNP
+613 
-622 VKTFETLKNAVLVS
+622 
-636 KGDSVKA
+636 
-643 DLNAYESSA
+643 
-652 KAVLMSDTKTTLNT
+652 
-666 GESDTPEPS
+666 
-675 ESQDPCDENIKLTI
+675 
-689 NKVWKD
+689 
-695 LNNFDH
+695 NFD
-701 SRPNSITVTIS
+701 N
-712 RTWKDKAGNEKTE
+712 ANE
-725 TVPRYESYKIEGS
+725 VLAVSNGLIIYKMLKEIE
-738 SDKSK
+738 
-743 WQKVIKELP
+743 
-752 AYTTDG
+752 
-758 DEIYYYTYSITEA
+758 
-771 KVDGYTTTIDKSQDG
+771 
-786 FTFTITNRHFPGLPD
+786 
-801 TGGYGSYLIY
+801 
-811 LIAVLLFLVY
+811 
-821 FVMRYKKC
+821 
-829 KENKKAEK
+829 
-837 L
+837 

>member
-60 SCSDREVEQHFEDLV
+60 SCNDREVEQHFEDLV

-107 EIPLVEIPGDF
+107 EIPLVEISEDLH
-118 DYWGIIRHVMIQ
+118 YWGIIRYVIMQ
-130 VFDKDTARLKYFK
+130 VFDKATARLKYFK
-143 ITHDSFNSFILKNNG
+143 ITHDNFNTFILNNNG
-158 SSNTASD
+158 SCNTASD

-171 IMIENPVVLY
+171 VMIENPVVLY

-237 VEVYI
+237 VEIYI

-276 DEVKKKYQRDIVH
+276 DEVKKKYQRDIIH

-315 YRVVDFHTIKKNV
+315 YRVVDFHTITKNV

-337 QEVGVIVGELMYLLP
+337 HEVGVIEGELMHLLP

-369 DSNQTELE
+369 DSDQTELE
-377 YQKEMEEV
+377 YQKEMEEI
-385 EDVIQRSI
+385 EEVIQRSI

-415 LKESYHEASRAIKY
+415 LKESYHEASQAIKY
-429 IDIIRLVTGDKNKSV
+429 IEIIRQVTGDKSKSV

-454 IFGEIDDVTELER
+454 IFGKVDDMTELER
-467 YIPETLKKSNISVSL
+467 CIPETLKKLYLYDDEHKGEL
-482 IKANRTKITDSN
+482 ITTLQMYLRNNQSIKKTAGAMFVHYRT
-494 VYGISYG
+494 ISY
-501 YDVYAGGAGND
+501 
-512 NDGDAKDGRS
+512 R
-522 GGFVGFNDEGLLKN
+522 
-536 NNMYYCDV
+536 
-544 VRGTKDL
+544 
-551 VGPFSGKSELDTVYA
+551 
-566 FNSQEKVEGENNN
+566 
-579 YRIYRKLDQ
+579 
-588 SLDQIEKNNS
+588 IEK
-598 ILNSSHEKDDASGWD
+598 IKQISG
-613 IYTIGHMNP
+613 I
-622 VKTFETLKNAVLVS
+622 
-636 KGDSVKA
+636 
-643 DLNAYESSA
+643 
-652 KAVLMSDTKTTLNT
+652 
-666 GESDTPEPS
+666 
-675 ESQDPCDENIKLTI
+675 
-689 NKVWKD
+689 
-695 LNNFDH
+695 NFD
-701 SRPNSITVTIS
+701 N
-712 RTWKDKAGNEKTE
+712 ANE
-725 TVPRYESYKIEGS
+725 VLAVSNGLIIYKMLKEIE
-738 SDKSK
+738 
-743 WQKVIKELP
+743 
-752 AYTTDG
+752 
-758 DEIYYYTYSITEA
+758 
-771 KVDGYTTTIDKSQDG
+771 
-786 FTFTITNRHFPGLPD
+786 
-801 TGGYGSYLIY
+801 
-811 LIAVLLFLVY
+811 
-821 FVMRYKKC
+821 
-829 KENKKAEK
+829 
-837 L
+837 

>member
-107 EIPLVEIPGDF
+107 EIPLVEISEDSY
-118 DYWGIIRHVMIQ
+118 YWGIIRYVIMQ

-143 ITHDSFNSFILKNNG
+143 ITHDNFNTFILNNNG
-158 SSNTASD
+158 SCNTASD

-227 YVVKFAILSE
+227 YVVKFAILNE
-237 VEVYI
+237 MEIYI

-276 DEVKKKYQRDIVH
+276 DEVKKKYQRDLIH

-337 QEVGVIVGELMYLLP
+337 HEVGVIVGELMYLLP

-415 LKESYHEASRAIKY
+415 LKESYYEASQAIKY
-429 IDIIRLVTGDKNKSV
+429 IEIIRQVTGDKNKSV

-467 YIPETLKKSNISVSL
+467 YIPETLKKLYLYDDEHKGEL
-482 IKANRTKITDSN
+482 ITTLQMYLRNNQSIKKTAGAMFVHYRT
-494 VYGISYG
+494 ISYRLE
-501 YDVYAGGAGND
+501 
-512 NDGDAKDGRS
+512 KIKQIS
-522 GGFVGFNDEGLLKN
+522 G
-536 NNMYYCDV
+536 
-544 VRGTKDL
+544 
-551 VGPFSGKSELDTVYA
+551 
-566 FNSQEKVEGENNN
+566 
-579 YRIYRKLDQ
+579 I
-588 SLDQIEKNNS
+588 
-598 ILNSSHEKDDASGWD
+598 
-613 IYTIGHMNP
+613 
-622 VKTFETLKNAVLVS
+622 
-636 KGDSVKA
+636 
-643 DLNAYESSA
+643 
-652 KAVLMSDTKTTLNT
+652 
-666 GESDTPEPS
+666 
-675 ESQDPCDENIKLTI
+675 
-689 NKVWKD
+689 
-695 LNNFDH
+695 NFD
-701 SRPNSITVTIS
+701 N
-712 RTWKDKAGNEKTE
+712 ANE
-725 TVPRYESYKIEGS
+725 VLAVSNGLIIYKMLKEIE
-738 SDKSK
+738 
-743 WQKVIKELP
+743 
-752 AYTTDG
+752 
-758 DEIYYYTYSITEA
+758 
-771 KVDGYTTTIDKSQDG
+771 
-786 FTFTITNRHFPGLPD
+786 
-801 TGGYGSYLIY
+801 
-811 LIAVLLFLVY
+811 
-821 FVMRYKKC
+821 
-829 KENKKAEK
+829 
-837 L
+837 

>member
-60 SCSDREVEQHFEDLV
+60 SCNDREVEQHFEDLV

-107 EIPLVEIPGDF
+107 EIPLVEISEDF
-118 DYWGIIRHVMIQ
+118 YYWGIIRYVMIQ

-143 ITHDSFNSFILKNNG
+143 ITHDNFNTFILKNNG

-165 IIKFLS
+165 IIRFLS

-237 VEVYI
+237 VEIYI
-242 TITEENREL
+242 TITEENRGL

-276 DEVKKKYQRDIVH
+276 DEVKKKYQRDLIH

-315 YRVVDFHTIKKNV
+315 YRVVDFHTIKNNV
-328 QRKYTKEQL
+328 QSKYTKEQL
-337 QEVGVIVGELMYLLP
+337 HEVDVIEGELKHLLP

-369 DSNQTELE
+369 DSEQTELE

-393 LYRKKDTDFQIGIGK
+393 FYRKKDTDFQIGIGK
-408 SVEGYQR
+408 SVKGYQR
-415 LKESYHEASRAIKY
+415 LKESYHEASQAIKY
-429 IDIIRLVTGDKNKSV
+429 IEIVRLVTGDKNKSV

-454 IFGEIDDVTELER
+454 IFGEIDDMTKLER
-467 YIPETLKKSNISVSL
+467 YIPETLKKLYEYDDEHKGELIPTLQMFLSNNQSIRKTAGAMFVHY
-482 IKANRTKITDSN
+482 RT
-494 VYGISYG
+494 ISY
-501 YDVYAGGAGND
+501 
-512 NDGDAKDGRS
+512 R
-522 GGFVGFNDEGLLKN
+522 
-536 NNMYYCDV
+536 M
-544 VRGTKDL
+544 
-551 VGPFSGKSELDTVYA
+551 
-566 FNSQEKVEGENNN
+566 EKIKE
-579 YRIYRKLDQ
+579 I
-588 SLDQIEKNNS
+588 
-598 ILNSSHEKDDASGWD
+598 
-613 IYTIGHMNP
+613 
-622 VKTFETLKNAVLVS
+622 
-636 KGDSVKA
+636 
-643 DLNAYESSA
+643 
-652 KAVLMSDTKTTLNT
+652 T
-666 GESDTPEPS
+666 G
-675 ESQDPCDENIKLTI
+675 I
-689 NKVWKD
+689 
-695 LNNFDH
+695 NFD
-701 SRPNSITVTIS
+701 N
-712 RTWKDKAGNEKTE
+712 ANE
-725 TVPRYESYKIEGS
+725 VLAVSNGLVIYKMLN
-738 SDKSK
+738 
-743 WQKVIKELP
+743 Q
-752 AYTTDG
+752 
-758 DEIYYYTYSITEA
+758 
-771 KVDGYTTTIDKSQDG
+771 
-786 FTFTITNRHFPGLPD
+786 
-801 TGGYGSYLIY
+801 
-811 LIAVLLFLVY
+811 
-821 FVMRYKKC
+821 
-829 KENKKAEK
+829 
-837 L
+837 

>member
-60 SCSDREVEQHFEDLV
+60 SCNDREVEQHFEDLV

-107 EIPLVEIPGDF
+107 EIPLVEISEDLH
-118 DYWGIIRHVMIQ
+118 YWGIIRYVIMQ
-130 VFDKDTARLKYFK
+130 VFDKATARLKYFK
-143 ITHDSFNSFILKNNG
+143 ITHDNFNTFILNNNG
-158 SSNTASD
+158 SCNTASN

-171 IMIENPVVLY
+171 VMIENPVVLY

-237 VEVYI
+237 VEIYI

-315 YRVVDFHTIKKNV
+315 YRVVDFHTIKNNV
-328 QRKYTKEQL
+328 QSKYTKEQL
-337 QEVGVIVGELMYLLP
+337 HEVGVIEGELKHLLP

-369 DSNQTELE
+369 DSEQTELE

-393 LYRKKDTDFQIGIGK
+393 FYRKKDTDFQIGIGK

-467 YIPETLKKSNISVSL
+467 YIPETLKKLYLYDDEHKGEL
-482 IKANRTKITDSN
+482 ITTLQMYLRNNQSIKKTADAMFVHYRT
-494 VYGISYG
+494 ISYRLE
-501 YDVYAGGAGND
+501 
-512 NDGDAKDGRS
+512 KIKQIS
-522 GGFVGFNDEGLLKN
+522 GINFNDANEVLAVSNGLIIYKMLK
-536 NNMYYCDV
+536 
-544 VRGTKDL
+544 
-551 VGPFSGKSELDTVYA
+551 E
-566 FNSQEKVEGENNN
+566 
-579 YRIYRKLDQ
+579 
-588 SLDQIEKNNS
+588 IE
-598 ILNSSHEKDDASGWD
+598 
-613 IYTIGHMNP
+613 
-622 VKTFETLKNAVLVS
+622 
-636 KGDSVKA
+636 
-643 DLNAYESSA
+643 
-652 KAVLMSDTKTTLNT
+652 
-666 GESDTPEPS
+666 
-675 ESQDPCDENIKLTI
+675 
-689 NKVWKD
+689 
-695 LNNFDH
+695 
-701 SRPNSITVTIS
+701 
-712 RTWKDKAGNEKTE
+712 
-725 TVPRYESYKIEGS
+725 
-738 SDKSK
+738 
-743 WQKVIKELP
+743 
-752 AYTTDG
+752 
-758 DEIYYYTYSITEA
+758 
-771 KVDGYTTTIDKSQDG
+771 
-786 FTFTITNRHFPGLPD
+786 
-801 TGGYGSYLIY
+801 
-811 LIAVLLFLVY
+811 
-821 FVMRYKKC
+821 
-829 KENKKAEK
+829 
-837 L
+837 

>member
-107 EIPLVEIPGDF
+107 EIPLVEISEDSY
-118 DYWGIIRHVMIQ
+118 YWGIIRYVMIQ

-143 ITHDSFNSFILKNNG
+143 ITHDSFNTFILKNNG

-181 YGNLNCMVS
+181 YGDLNCMVS

-227 YVVKFAILSE
+227 YIVKFAILSE
-237 VEVYI
+237 VEIYI

-251 TELDYM
+251 IELDYM

-276 DEVKKKYQRDIVH
+276 NEVKKTYQRDLIH

-315 YRVVDFHTIKKNV
+315 YRVVDFHTITKNV

-337 QEVGVIVGELMYLLP
+337 HEVGVIEGELMHLLP

-369 DSNQTELE
+369 DSDQTELE
-377 YQKEMEEV
+377 YQKEMEEI
-385 EDVIQRSI
+385 EEVIQRSI

-415 LKESYHEASRAIKY
+415 LKESYYEASQAIKY
-429 IDIIRLVTGDKNKSV
+429 IEIIRQVTGDKNKSV
-444 VHYSNLGFFQ
+444 VQYSNLGFFQ
-454 IFGEIDDVTELER
+454 IFGKVDDMTELER
-467 YIPETLKKSNISVSL
+467 CIPETLKKLYLYDDEHKGEL
-482 IKANRTKITDSN
+482 ITTLQMYLRNNQSIKKTASAMFVHYRT
-494 VYGISYG
+494 ISYRLE
-501 YDVYAGGAGND
+501 
-512 NDGDAKDGRS
+512 KIKQIS
-522 GGFVGFNDEGLLKN
+522 G
-536 NNMYYCDV
+536 
-544 VRGTKDL
+544 
-551 VGPFSGKSELDTVYA
+551 
-566 FNSQEKVEGENNN
+566 
-579 YRIYRKLDQ
+579 I
-588 SLDQIEKNNS
+588 
-598 ILNSSHEKDDASGWD
+598 
-613 IYTIGHMNP
+613 
-622 VKTFETLKNAVLVS
+622 
-636 KGDSVKA
+636 
-643 DLNAYESSA
+643 
-652 KAVLMSDTKTTLNT
+652 
-666 GESDTPEPS
+666 
-675 ESQDPCDENIKLTI
+675 
-689 NKVWKD
+689 
-695 LNNFDH
+695 NFD
-701 SRPNSITVTIS
+701 N
-712 RTWKDKAGNEKTE
+712 ANE
-725 TVPRYESYKIEGS
+725 VLAVSNGLIIYKMLKEIE
-738 SDKSK
+738 
-743 WQKVIKELP
+743 
-752 AYTTDG
+752 
-758 DEIYYYTYSITEA
+758 
-771 KVDGYTTTIDKSQDG
+771 
-786 FTFTITNRHFPGLPD
+786 
-801 TGGYGSYLIY
+801 
-811 LIAVLLFLVY
+811 
-821 FVMRYKKC
+821 
-829 KENKKAEK
+829 
-837 L
+837 

>member
-82 IVKKRKEY
+82 IVKEGKEY

-107 EIPLVEIPGDF
+107 EIPLVEISEDF
-118 DYWGIIRHVMIQ
+118 YYWGIIRYVIMQ
-130 VFDKDTARLKYFK
+130 VFDKATARLKYFK
-143 ITHDSFNSFILKNNG
+143 ITHDSFNTFILKNNG

-190 TNSDNSKLIL
+190 TNLDNSKLIL

-237 VEVYI
+237 VEIYI
-242 TITEENREL
+242 TITEENRAL
-251 TELDYM
+251 IELDYM

-300 MTEAAAQLGMKESDT
+300 MTEAALQLGMKESDT
-315 YRVVDFHTIKKNV
+315 YRVVDFHTIKKNA

-337 QEVGVIVGELMYLLP
+337 HEVGVIEGELMHLLP

-415 LKESYHEASRAIKY
+415 LKESYYEASQAIKY
-429 IDIIRLVTGDKNKSV
+429 IEIIRHVTGDKNKSV

-454 IFGEIDDVTELER
+454 IFGKVDDMTELER
-467 YIPETLKKSNISVSL
+467 CIPETLKKLYLYDDEHKGEL
-482 IKANRTKITDSN
+482 ITTLQMYLRNNQSIKKTAGAMFVHYRT
-494 VYGISYG
+494 ISYRLE
-501 YDVYAGGAGND
+501 
-512 NDGDAKDGRS
+512 KIKQIS
-522 GGFVGFNDEGLLKN
+522 G
-536 NNMYYCDV
+536 
-544 VRGTKDL
+544 
-551 VGPFSGKSELDTVYA
+551 
-566 FNSQEKVEGENNN
+566 
-579 YRIYRKLDQ
+579 I
-588 SLDQIEKNNS
+588 
-598 ILNSSHEKDDASGWD
+598 
-613 IYTIGHMNP
+613 
-622 VKTFETLKNAVLVS
+622 
-636 KGDSVKA
+636 
-643 DLNAYESSA
+643 
-652 KAVLMSDTKTTLNT
+652 
-666 GESDTPEPS
+666 
-675 ESQDPCDENIKLTI
+675 
-689 NKVWKD
+689 
-695 LNNFDH
+695 NFD
-701 SRPNSITVTIS
+701 N
-712 RTWKDKAGNEKTE
+712 ANE
-725 TVPRYESYKIEGS
+725 VLAVSNGLIIYKMLKEIE
-738 SDKSK
+738 
-743 WQKVIKELP
+743 
-752 AYTTDG
+752 
-758 DEIYYYTYSITEA
+758 
-771 KVDGYTTTIDKSQDG
+771 
-786 FTFTITNRHFPGLPD
+786 
-801 TGGYGSYLIY
+801 
-811 LIAVLLFLVY
+811 
-821 FVMRYKKC
+821 
-829 KENKKAEK
+829 
-837 L
+837 